1 MGGGLVGCGA
11 LSGGP
16 ADEKKNVIFS
26 LAIII
31 MFVFFAH
38 RGIFNFGEDYLLWV
52 CFHFFFLSPAKLT
65 HVSLKTPV
73 GRSL

>member
-16 ADEKKNVIFS
+16 ANEKKCYFLI
-26 LAIII
+26 AIII
-31 MFVFFAH
+31 LLVFFFAH
-38 RGIFNFGEDYLLWV
+38 HGIFNFGKDYLLWV
-52 CFHFFFLSPAKLT
+52 CFHFFLSLAKLT